1 MASPLNSWRSGSGGT
16 AYVST
21 ADHFQRL
28 QDNIAEAFI
37 PEKKTKL
44 TSEDKKNQAEEA
56 YWKSKTTTSEENN
69 PFKDSTVS
77 APDSVDLFDTSV
89 TYDPSK
95 DYTRTHDESKNGNS
109 YNIGQGVDK
118 SKNYFNRFGQ

>member
-1 MASPLNSWRSGSGGT
+1 MASPLN

-21 ADHFQRL
+21 AGHFQRM
-28 QDNIAEAFI
+28 QDKIASAFT
-37 PEKKTKL
+37 PKKKTGP

-69 PFKDSTVS
+69 PFKDLTVS
-77 APDSVDLFDTSV
+77 APNSVDLFDTNV
-89 TYDPSK
+89 NYDNSK
-95 DYTRTHDESKNGNS
+95 DYSRTYEESEKGNP

-118 SKNYFNRFGQ
+118 SENYFNKFGQ